1 MGRLNEMLSDLGVS
15 FRLAGNPQDPDSAYY
30 LRIEVKRNSLEYRK
44 KRDAG
49 RKRMSLYYEKDGRSV
64 PATLH
69 GVEALMKEHGADDAA
84 RMLGISR
91 AGLYKRLK
99 LARLE
104 KRPCFPGDEPLDP
117 EDVRF

>member
-1 MGRLNEMLSDLGVS
+1 MQREAGERFLFPLDQESLRSLPDVAAPEEAVGRLNEMLSDLGVS

-64 PATLH
+64 PAKLP
-69 GVEALMKEHGADDAA
+69 GVEAL
-84 RMLGISR
+84 I
-91 AGLYKRLK
+91 
-99 LARLE
+99 
-104 KRPCFPGDEPLDP
+104 
-117 EDVRF
+117 